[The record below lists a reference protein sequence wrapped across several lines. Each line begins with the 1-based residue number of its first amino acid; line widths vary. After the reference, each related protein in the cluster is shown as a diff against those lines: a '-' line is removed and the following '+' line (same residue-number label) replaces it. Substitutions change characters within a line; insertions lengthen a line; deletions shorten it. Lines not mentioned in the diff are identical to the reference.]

1 MVFNYDRHIRHGK
14 LPHIWCPG
22 CTYGIVF
29 KSLLRAVESMQI
41 PKDHIALVSGIG
53 CASRLPGYVDW
64 NTLHT
69 AHGRAIPFAT
79 GLKMARPDRKV
90 LVVSGD
96 GDATAIGGNHFI
108 HACRRNIDITVIV
121 LNNFIYGMTGGQHSP
136 TTPVGHM
143 ATTMPFGNVDPTFNI
158 PALAKGAGATWV
170 GRGTAYHVPA
180 LDKLIIGAIEH
191 KGLSVLEIVNGCPTT
206 HGRRNKFRSPTDML
220 LWMKETALPVSAFE
234 KFPPEKTAGKFPI
247 GVLYKGEAKEY
258 SETYFAMVEHLQKKQ
273 AEREGSR

>member
-1 MVFNYDRHIRHGK
+1 MSFNYDQYIRGGK

-29 KSLLRAVESMQI
+29 KSLLRAVETLKI
-41 PKDHIALVSGIG
+41 PKDDIALVSGIG

-69 AHGRAIPFAT
+69 THGRALPFAT
-79 GLKMARPDRKV
+79 GLKMARPDKKV

-136 TTPVGHM
+136 TTPTGHL
-143 ATTMPFGNVDPTFNI
+143 ATTMPYGNIDPNFNI
-158 PALAKGAGATWV
+158 PELAKGAGATWV

-191 KGLSVLEIVNGCPTT
+191 KGLSVLEIINACPTT

-220 LWMKETALPVSAFE
+220 LWMKDTALPASAFE
-234 KFPPEKTAGKFPI
+234 KLPPEKTAGKFPT
-247 GVLYKGEAKEY
+247 GVLHKREAPEF
-258 SETYFAMVEHLQKKQ
+258 SETYFALVERLMKPKE
-273 AEREGSR
+273 ARGE

>member
-1 MVFNYDRHIRHGK
+1 MAFDYDQYIRSGK

-29 KSLLRAVESMQI
+29 KSLLRAVDSLKI
-41 PKDHIALVSGIG
+41 PKDDIALVSGIG

-69 AHGRAIPFAT
+69 THGRAIPFAT
-79 GLKMARPDRKV
+79 GLKMARPDKRV

-143 ATTMPFGNVDPTFNI
+143 ATTMPFGNIDPTFNI
-158 PALAKGAGATWV
+158 PELAKGAGATWV

-191 KGLSVLEIVNGCPTT
+191 KGLSVLEIINACPTT

-220 LWMKETALPVSAFE
+220 LWMKDTALPASAFE
-234 KFPPEKTAGKFPI
+234 KLPPEKTAGKFPT
-247 GVLYKGEAKEY
+247 GVLYKREAPEF
-258 SETYFAMVEHLQKKQ
+258 SETYFAMVERLKKQ
-273 AEREGSR
+273 KEAREE